1 MEYKKENITARENLE
16 EAIVAAFMER
26 YAQALDAGIDRK
38 MKECTDDGFPEE
50 LDRRCRAL
58 IAQESKKIQNQKRR
72 KSVLRVLRSAAVVA
86 LVMLSLCSVLFVS
99 VEAFR
104 IPVMNYFFEKTDRY
118 WHVSK
123 QPVKMWEQE
132 EINPENPLENI
143 IPDDFMLVHV
153 DGEWESGNFN
163 AEYFNGRK
171 SKVTLMVFPSDG
183 MVQIDTEGAYI
194 TQCEIGGY
202 PAVMATEDYAVRLM
216 WTDESRSSVY
226 TILTM
231 YVAEDVVINFAEA
244 FAARLE
250 NS

>member
-38 MKECTDDGFPEE
+38 MKECADDGFPEE
-50 LDRRCRAL
+50 LDLRCRAL

-72 KSVLRVLRSAAVVA
+72 KSVLRVLRSAAVVTVV
-86 LVMLSLCSVLFVS
+86 LVGLFSVLFVS

-104 IPVMNYFFEKTDRY
+104 LPVMNYFLEKTDRY
-118 WHVSK
+118 WHVSS
-123 QPVKMWEQE
+123 QPIVWVPER
-132 EINPENPLENI
+132 INPENPLENI

-183 MVQIDTEGAYI
+183 MVQIDTEDAYI

-216 WTDESRSSVY
+216 WTDESTSSVY

-231 YVAEDVVINFAEA
+231 YIAEDVVINIAEE

-250 NS
+250 RS

>member
-1 MEYKKENITARENLE
+1 MEYQKENITARENLE
-16 EAIVAAFMER
+16 EAIVAAFMDQ

-38 MKECTDDGFPEE
+38 IEECAGDAFPEE
-50 LDRRCRAL
+50 LDKRCRAL
-58 IAQESKKIQNQKRR
+58 IEQANRKAKNKKRI
-72 KSVLRVLRSAAVVA
+72 KSALRVLRSAAVVTVV
-86 LVMLSLCSVLFVS
+86 LVGLFSVLFVS

-104 IPVMNYFFEKTDRY
+104 LPVMNYFLEKTDRY
-118 WHVSK
+118 WHVSS
-123 QPVKMWEQE
+123 QPIVWVPER
-132 EINPENPLENI
+132 INPENPLENI

-171 SKVTLMVFPSDG
+171 SKVTLMVFPSGG
-183 MVQIDTEGAYI
+183 MGQIDTEGAYI

-216 WTDESRSSVY
+216 WTDESTSSVY

-231 YVAEDVVINFAEA
+231 YIAEDVVINIAEE

-250 NS
+250 IS